1 MERLWR
7 PRPLMLVDQRVCRP
21 VVSVALE
28 YCCVRAEIKARCR
41 DPERQGGST
50 EGLGLAWAI
59 LKGIC
64 TAQVPRNSRCGLQ
77 LT

>member
-1 MERLWR
+1 
-7 PRPLMLVDQRVCRP
+7 MLVDQRVCRP

-28 YCCVRAEIKARCR
+28 NCCVRAEIKARCR

-50 EGLGLAWAI
+50 EGLGLAWTV
-59 LKGIC
+59 LKERC
-64 TAQVPRNSRCGLQ
+64 TAEVPGYSRYGLQ